1 MSTCKKKTSIG
12 GQALIE
18 GIMMRGPFVTSMAT
32 RMPDGS
38 IDVETWP
45 TNKGGKVH
53 WTRKVPFLRGI
64 FNMVDSLVVGYGCL
78 MKSAEKAGVEEEEP
92 SKFDRWLEQK
102 LGDNMLKVLGGL
114 AVVLGVALAAV
125 LFIFIPTGLSSLLR
139 PVVGTGIVL
148 SLIEGLIKV
157 FILVGYMALCSRMK
171 EIRRVFEYHGAEH
184 KSIACYEAMEPLTVE
199 NIRPQCRFH
208 PRCGTS
214 FLFLVILISII
225 IGSFISWKNALLRA
239 AIKLLLIPVVVGI
252 AYELIK
258 LAGRCDNILTRVIS
272 APGLWLQRITTCEPD
287 DGQIECA
294 VAALKAVIP
303 EDENADRW

>member
-64 FNMVDSLVVGYGCL
+64 FNMVDSLVVGYGFL

-102 LGDNMLKVLGGL
+102 LGDNMMKVLGGF

-258 LAGRCDNILTRVIS
+258 LAGRCDNVLTRVIS